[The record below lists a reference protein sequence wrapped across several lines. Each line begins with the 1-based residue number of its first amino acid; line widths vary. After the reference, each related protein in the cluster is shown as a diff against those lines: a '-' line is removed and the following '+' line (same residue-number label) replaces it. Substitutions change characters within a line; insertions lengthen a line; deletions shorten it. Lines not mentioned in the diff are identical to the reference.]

1 MKGTRRHD
9 YHDRIIDEAADW
21 FIRLQDCDLSTKDRE
36 AFSDW
41 LSGSSEHVREYLA
54 LANLHAE
61 IAEAPGTVSSNDL
74 IDLARA
80 ANSQNVIPL
89 HEAAAAS
96 GSSFALAE
104 QSSNARAAGRRG
116 RVGAIALLALVCVL
130 WLHPDDNAARYTTG
144 IGEQNSFPLADG
156 SLITLN
162 AVSSV
167 HVHFTNHFRDVQL
180 VSGEALFTVAKNPD
194 RPFRV
199 LINDGVI
206 QAVGTQFNVYHRGED
221 TTVTVVEG
229 TVRVSGGLSSADA
242 ANWVPVK
249 AGQRAQVGAK
259 AAPII
264 VNDVD
269 PSVDTSWRERRLVFQ
284 SRPLSEVVAEFNLYN
299 ETALVI
305 SDPRLNEVRVSGSFY
320 TNDPRSFAL
329 FLQEAKLAKQ
339 KDESTRIVLLAPVAQ

>member
-1 MKGTRRHD
+1 MNSTRRHD

-21 FIRLQDCDLSTKDRE
+21 FIRLQDSDVDTKDRE

-41 LSGSSEHVREYLA
+41 LSASSEHVREYLA

-61 IAEAPGTVSSNDL
+61 IAEAPGTVSSNEL

-80 ANSQNVIPL
+80 TNSQNVIPL
-89 HEAAAAS
+89 HEAATAT
-96 GSSFALAE
+96 GLELAP
-104 QSSNARAAGRRG
+104 QSSNARIAGRRG
-116 RVGAIALLALVCVL
+116 RVWAIALLALVCVL
-130 WLHPDDNAARYTTG
+130 WLHPDDNATPYTTG
-144 IGEQNSFPLADG
+144 IGEQKSFPLADG

-180 VSGEALFTVAKNPD
+180 ISGEALFTVAKNPN

-206 QAVGTQFNVYHRGED
+206 QAVGTQFNVYHRGDD

-229 TVRVSGGLSSADA
+229 TVRVSGGLSSADT
-242 ANWVPVK
+242 ANWVRVK
-249 AGQRAQVGAK
+249 AGQRAHVGAK

-264 VNDVD
+264 VNEAD

-329 FLQEAKLAKQ
+329 FLQEAKLVKQ
-339 KDESTRIVLLAPVAQ
+339 KDESTRIVLLAPF